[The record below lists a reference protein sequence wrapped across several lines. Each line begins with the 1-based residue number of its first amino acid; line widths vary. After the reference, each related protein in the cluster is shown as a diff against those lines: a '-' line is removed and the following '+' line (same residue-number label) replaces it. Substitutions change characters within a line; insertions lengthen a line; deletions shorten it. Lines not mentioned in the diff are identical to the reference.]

1 MSPVRY
7 NHCPDSTDRAQ
18 TFPPSAPHPMDQLWK
33 EVKKEMATNRRFQT
47 IDAGADHA
55 ENWIQSLGRW
65 QVFQK

>member
-1 MSPVRY
+1 
-7 NHCPDSTDRAQ
+7 
-18 TFPPSAPHPMDQLWK
+18 MDQLWK